1 MTDFLNGE
9 FLPRIPI
16 GDWFADIINW
26 INNNF
31 KALLDFISWVL
42 EHLDDGLANGLKAV
56 PVLVIIIVIAAL
68 AMWARSAAFGLF
80 TLVALLIVRSM
91 GTDMWDRTMDT
102 ISLTLVAAI
111 IAMIIALPLGVLA
124 ASNGIASGIIRP
136 IMDFMQTMPA
146 FVYLIPTLFFFSI
159 GVVPGI
165 VSTIIFAMPPGVRLT
180 ELGIR
185 QVDPEVVEAAQSFG
199 TPPSRTMTR
208 IKLPLATPT
217 IMAGVNQVIMLS
229 LSMVVIAGMVGA
241 GGLGE
246 LVYEAV
252 TRFKLAQGFE
262 SGLAVVVIAII
273 LDRLTAAL
281 SEKSPV
287 ARAEKAGK

>member
-1 MTDFLNGE
+1 GI
-9 FLPRIPI
+9 R
-16 GDWFADIINW
+16 
-26 INNNF
+26 
-31 KALLDFISWVL
+31 
-42 EHLDDGLANGLKAV
+42 
-56 PVLVIIIVIAAL
+56 
-68 AMWARSAAFGLF
+68 
-80 TLVALLIVRSM
+80 
-91 GTDMWDRTMDT
+91 DRNVTGVQT
-102 ISLTLVAAI
+102 C
-111 IAMIIALPLGVLA
+111 ALPIL
-124 ASNGIASGIIRP
+124 
-136 IMDFMQTMPA
+136 
-146 FVYLIPTLFFFSI
+146 YLIPTLFFFSI

>member
-42 EHLDDGLANGLKAV
+42 EHLDDGLANGLKAI
-56 PVLVIIIVIAAL
+56 PVLVVIIVIAAL

-124 ASNGIASGIIRP
+124 ASNGIASSIIRP